1 MINVIKEILVSV
13 LKWSLSYP
21 IASVYVAGLV
31 ITCQGKPMLCY
42 GQGKEKKMSE
52 ESKDEN
58 QPDKAGLSDKAKEN
72 LRKNAESRQNDSRFV
87 KLQPGEK
94 KNVQIN
100 PDGIRQTI
108 AEFNGTKTKRY
119 EYPMIDLG
127 SGNNQEK
134 VLTVGKRT
142 SEDID
147 AFLLEGQNRL
157 RIQRLGLG
165 KDTRYLISA
174 LN

>member
-1 MINVIKEILVSV
+1 
-13 LKWSLSYP
+13 
-21 IASVYVAGLV
+21 
-31 ITCQGKPMLCY
+31 
-42 GQGKEKKMSE
+42 MSIE
-52 ESKDEN
+52 NKDEN
-58 QPDKAGLSDKAKEN
+58 LPYTAGLSEKAKEN
-72 LRKNAESRQNDSRFV
+72 LRKNAESRQNDSKFV

-108 AEFNGTKTKRY
+108 TEFNGIKSKRY
-119 EYPMIDLG
+119 EYPVIDLA

-147 AFLLEGQNRL
+147 AFLL
-157 RIQRLGLG
+157 
-165 KDTRYLISA
+165 
-174 LN
+174 